1 MNMNINNSDST
12 INQMVKTSNHEDKD
26 AYTISDFA
34 VGEYFD
40 DVDRLIR
47 AMEDSH
53 YESLYGEQ
61 VFA

>member
-1 MNMNINNSDST
+1 MGMNNST
-12 INQMVKTSNHEDKD
+12 VTTNQTDKTSDYENMD
-26 AYTISDFA
+26 AYAILDSG
-34 VGEYFD
+34 VMEYFD

-53 YESLYGEQ
+53 YDSLYGEQ